1 MQRERR
7 PRKSSDNQDI
17 DKAVKLIYEL
27 MDFNTHIEPTLW
39 SSAVTFVLING
50 YKQCGYSYKD
60 FRHEI
65 STAFDHYEDI
75 FNE

>member
-1 MQRERR
+1 MKRERR
-7 PRKSSDNQDI
+7 PRKATDNSDI
-17 DKAVKLIYEL
+17 DKAINLIYEL
-27 MDFNTHIEPTLW
+27 MEFNQSIEPTLW

-65 STAFDHYEDI
+65 STAFDHYEYI
-75 FNE
+75 FDE